1 MARKVEAPT
10 AVTVRASVVG
20 KSLEK
25 TNMNSIA
32 ILEAV
37 NTSYVPFN
45 GQQILT
51 AMAAGV
57 AYVAMKPI
65 VENLGMSWGTQQQ
78 KLMKQLD
85 KFNCIHM
92 NMVAADGKLR
102 KLLCLPLKKLNGWLF
117 SINPEKV
124 RADIRDKLIQYQE
137 ECFSVLHDYWTKGH
151 VVNPRKAKK
160 ALPGKITTEQQE
172 AIKQLVMSRGQSLP
186 KEKQAKAMITMWSS
200 LKSHFGCSY
209 KEISEEQF
217 TEALSL
223 AARVPLEGEFIG
235 KQEKKTNEL
244 SAKEANSLVWLWDYA
259 NRSQALFR
267 ELYPA
272 LKQIQSNYSGRCHD
286 CGYEF
291 SRIIDIARDVLI
303 NHSRDVNINEPDGPT
318 NLSAWMRLKN
328 KELPPSVHNY

>member
-1 MARKVEAPT
+1 MKSIAT
-10 AVTVRASVVG
+10 AVSTI
-20 KSLEK
+20 
-25 TNMNSIA
+25 N
-32 ILEAV
+32 
-37 NTSYVPFN
+37 VPFHGAELYVVNHN
-45 GQQILT
+45 GEPYT
-51 AMAAGV
+51 P
-57 AYVAMKPI
+57 MKPI
-65 VENLGMSWGTQQQ
+65 VEGMGMDWASQFT
-78 KLMKQLD
+78 KIKQRFKTSIVKITMQLPGD
-85 KFNCIHM
+85 EQCREIICL
-92 NMVAADGKLR
+92 ALR
-102 KLLCLPLKKLNGWLF
+102 KLAGWLQTI
-117 SINPEKV
+117 SPNKV
-124 RADIRDKLIQYQE
+124 RPEIRDKVIQYQE
-137 ECFSVLHDYWTKGH
+137 ECDDVLYEYWTKGH

-291 SRIIDIARDVLI
+291 SRIIDMARDVLI
-303 NHSRDVNINEPDGPT
+303 NHTRDVDINEPDGPM

>member
-1 MARKVEAPT
+1 
-10 AVTVRASVVG
+10 
-20 KSLEK
+20 
-25 TNMNSIA
+25 MNSIA

-57 AYVAMKPI
+57 TYVAMRQI
-65 VENLGMSWGTQQQ
+65 VENIGIDWTGQSV
-78 KLMKQLD
+78 KLRKMKD
-85 KFNCIHM
+85 KFNCRDIS
-92 NMVAADGKLR
+92 MVAADGKLR

-137 ECFSVLHDYWTKGH
+137 ECFTVLHDYWTKGKAENARKKTS
-151 VVNPRKAKK
+151 VDDRTPLRDAVNMLVSKK
-160 ALPGKITTEQQE
+160 HLMYPE
-172 AIKQLVMSRGQSLP
+172 AY
-186 KEKQAKAMITMWSS
+186 AMIHQRFNVESIEELDSS
-200 LKSHFGCSY
+200 QIPQAVEYIH
-209 KEISEEQF
+209 
-217 TEALSL
+217 
-223 AARVPLEGEFIG
+223 RVVLEGEFIG

-272 LKQIQSNYSGRCHD
+272 LKQIQSNYSGRCYDYGH
-286 CGYEF
+286 EF
-291 SRIIDIARDVLI
+291 SYVIGMARDVLI
-303 NHSRDVNINEPDGPT
+303 NHTRDVDINEPDGPT

>member
-1 MARKVEAPT
+1 MKSIAT
-10 AVTVRASVVG
+10 AVSTI
-20 KSLEK
+20 
-25 TNMNSIA
+25 N
-32 ILEAV
+32 
-37 NTSYVPFN
+37 VPFHGAELYVVNHN
-45 GQQILT
+45 GEPYT
-51 AMAAGV
+51 P
-57 AYVAMKPI
+57 MKPI
-65 VENLGMSWGTQQQ
+65 VEGMGMDWASQFT
-78 KLMKQLD
+78 KIKQRFKTSIVKITMQLPGD
-85 KFNCIHM
+85 EQCREIICL
-92 NMVAADGKLR
+92 ALR
-102 KLLCLPLKKLNGWLF
+102 KLAGWLQTI
-117 SINPEKV
+117 SPNKV
-124 RADIRDKLIQYQE
+124 RHEIRDKVIQYQE
-137 ECFSVLHDYWTKGH
+137 ECDDVLYEYWTKGH

-303 NHSRDVNINEPDGPT
+303 NHTRDVDINEPDGPT

>member
-1 MARKVEAPT
+1 MKSIAT
-10 AVTVRASVVG
+10 AVSTI
-20 KSLEK
+20 
-25 TNMNSIA
+25 N
-32 ILEAV
+32 
-37 NTSYVPFN
+37 VPFHGAELYVVNHN
-45 GQQILT
+45 GEPYT
-51 AMAAGV
+51 P
-57 AYVAMKPI
+57 MKPI
-65 VENLGMSWGTQQQ
+65 VEGMGMDWASQFT
-78 KLMKQLD
+78 KMKQRFKTSIVKITMQLPGD
-85 KFNCIHM
+85 EQRREIICL
-92 NMVAADGKLR
+92 ALR
-102 KLLCLPLKKLNGWLF
+102 KLAGWLQTI
-117 SINPEKV
+117 SPNKV
-124 RADIRDKLIQYQE
+124 RPEIRDKVIQYQE
-137 ECFSVLHDYWTKGH
+137 ECDDVLYEYWTKGH

-209 KEISEEQF
+209 KEISEGQF

-291 SRIIDIARDVLI
+291 SRIIDMARDVLI
-303 NHSRDVNINEPDGPT
+303 NHTRDVDINEPDGPT

>member
-1 MARKVEAPT
+1 MKSIAT
-10 AVTVRASVVG
+10 AVSTI
-20 KSLEK
+20 
-25 TNMNSIA
+25 N
-32 ILEAV
+32 
-37 NTSYVPFN
+37 VPFHGAELYVVNHN
-45 GQQILT
+45 GEPYT
-51 AMAAGV
+51 P
-57 AYVAMKPI
+57 MKPI
-65 VENLGMSWGTQQQ
+65 VEGMGMDWASQFT
-78 KLMKQLD
+78 KIKQRFKTSIVKITMQLPGD
-85 KFNCIHM
+85 EQCREIICL
-92 NMVAADGKLR
+92 ALR
-102 KLLCLPLKKLNGWLF
+102 KLAGWLQTI
-117 SINPEKV
+117 SPNKV
-124 RADIRDKLIQYQE
+124 RPEIRDRVIQYQE
-137 ECFSVLHDYWTKGH
+137 ECDDVLYEYWTKGH

-186 KEKQAKAMITMWSS
+186 KEKQAKAMLTMWSS

-303 NHSRDVNINEPDGPT
+303 NHTRDVDINEPDGPT